1 MKIKSLTIFCSSSN
15 NLDQKFLNLAEEI
28 GNFLG
33 QKKISII
40 YGGGNTGL
48 MGKVSN
54 VALKQGAK
62 VIGIIPDFLKKGE
75 NINYDISK
83 TIVVKTMSERKK
95 ILFEKGDAFLILP
108 GGSGTIEEAT
118 EVISWK
124 ILGLHSKPIIIFNY
138 NNYWKSLF
146 ALYDNAKNL
155 NFGNKNL
162 QSISLNVTTLKEFRS
177 LFD

>member
-28 GNFLG
+28 GIFLG

-75 NINYDISK
+75 NINY
-83 TIVVKTMSERKK
+83 RN
-95 ILFEKGDAFLILP
+95 FFL
-108 GGSGTIEEAT
+108 S
-118 EVISWK
+118 
-124 ILGLHSKPIIIFNY
+124 
-138 NNYWKSLF
+138 
-146 ALYDNAKNL
+146 
-155 NFGNKNL
+155 
-162 QSISLNVTTLKEFRS
+162 
-177 LFD
+177 